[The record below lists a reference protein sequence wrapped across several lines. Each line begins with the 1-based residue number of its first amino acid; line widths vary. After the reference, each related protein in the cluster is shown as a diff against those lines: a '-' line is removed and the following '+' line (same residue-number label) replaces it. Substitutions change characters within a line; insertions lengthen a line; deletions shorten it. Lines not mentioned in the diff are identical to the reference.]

1 MNYLIEQLGA
11 SLFNQ
16 SSIEQISNSVG
27 LQPAQ
32 TQNILGQAVPLI
44 LKGLLNNSK
53 SQGGLSD
60 LFSALVK
67 DHSGGI
73 LGQMGDLIK
82 NPGVAKGDGMLG
94 HILGKKRNTLENQI
108 GKSNGIDMA
117 KVAKIF
123 AIAAP
128 IVMGILGRQRKQNN
142 WDMPG
147 LSDALTRTNH
157 DLRQQSGKEMG
168 LIERMI
174 DSDGDGSIGDDLAG
188 IGLNVLRRWMS

>member
-16 SSIEQISNSVG
+16 TSIDQISNSVG

-53 SQGGLSD
+53 SQNGLSD

-67 DHSGGI
+67 DHNGGI
-73 LGQMGDLIK
+73 LGQMSDLIQ

-94 HILGKKRNTLENQI
+94 HILGQKRSTLQNQI

-128 IVMGILGRQRKQNN
+128 IVMGILGRQRKQNDWN
-142 WDMPG
+142 QSG
-147 LSDALTRTNH
+147 LSDALTRTNN
-157 DLRQQSGKEMG
+157 DLRQKSEKEMG

>member
-16 SSIEQISNSVG
+16 ASIEQISNSVG

-44 LKGLLNNSK
+44 LKGLLNNSQK
-53 SQGGLSD
+53 QSGLAD

-67 DHSGGI
+67 DHDGGI

-82 NPGVAKGDGMLG
+82 NPGVAKGESMLG
-94 HILGKKRNTLENQI
+94 HILGNKRSTVESQI
-108 GKSNGIDMA
+108 GKSNNIDMA
-117 KVAKIF
+117 KIAKIF

-128 IVMGILGRQRKQNN
+128 IIMGVLGRQRKQNDWN
-142 WDMPG
+142 MGG
-147 LSDALTRTNH
+147 LNDALTRTNQ
-157 DLRQQSGKEMG
+157 DLHQKNKKEMSV
-168 LIERMI
+168 IERMI

-188 IGLNVLRRWMS
+188 IGMSVLRKWMS

>member
-1 MNYLIEQLGA
+1 MNFLIEQLGA

-16 SSIEQISNSVG
+16 TSIDQISKNVG

-53 SQGGLSD
+53 SQNGLSD

-67 DHSGGI
+67 DHNGGI
-73 LGQMGDLIK
+73 LGQMSDLIQ

-94 HILGKKRNTLENQI
+94 HILGQKRSTLQNKI

-128 IVMGILGRQRKQNN
+128 IVMGILGRQRKQQDWNQS
-142 WDMPG
+142 G
-147 LSDALTRTNH
+147 LSDALTKTNN
-157 DLRQQSGKEMG
+157 DFSQKNEKEMG
-168 LIERMI
+168 LIERML

>member
-16 SSIEQISNSVG
+16 ASIEQISNSVG

-44 LKGLLNNSK
+44 LKGLLNNSQK
-53 SQGGLSD
+53 QSGLAD

-67 DHSGGI
+67 DHDGGI

-82 NPGVAKGDGMLG
+82 NPGVAKGESMLG
-94 HILGKKRNTLENQI
+94 HILGKKRSTVESQI
-108 GKSNGIDMA
+108 GKSNNIDMA
-117 KVAKIF
+117 KIAKIF

-128 IVMGILGRQRKQNN
+128 IVMGVLGRQRKQNDWN
-142 WDMPG
+142 MGG
-147 LSDALTRTNH
+147 LNDALTRTNQ
-157 DLRQQSGKEMG
+157 DLRQKNEKEMSV
-168 LIERMI
+168 IERMI

-188 IGLNVLRRWMS
+188 IGMSVLRRWMS